1 LPKVTNI
8 SFGSIAINGRKHD
21 TDIVVFWDG
30 EVLERERTHT
40 VSERELMDILL
51 KEPEVVIIGTGIAGH
66 VKIDKEAL
74 DYAKLNNVDLIAKTT
89 KEAAK
94 DFNELV
100 RRKRVAALFHIS
112 D

>member
-1 LPKVTNI
+1 MPKITNI
-8 SFGSIAINGRKHD
+8 SFGSIDINGRKYD

-30 EVLERERTHT
+30 EVLERERSHNF
-40 VSERELMDILL
+40 SQRELMDILL
-51 KEPEVVIIGTGIAGH
+51 KEPEVVIIGTGIVGH

-74 DYAKLNNVDLIAKTT
+74 DYAKLNNVTLIVKTT

-94 DFNELV
+94 EFNELV
-100 RRKRVAALFHIS
+100 RKKKVAALFHVS